1 MVEPVAFGFNEET
14 AANNYFQQRTVA
26 AGETVQA
33 CALKE
38 FRGKRRADILQRIE
52 SEGFS
57 IRRKVDYTGFEEENR
72 FLEGTGGIILDRV
85 NRYAYAALSQRVDE
99 ALFGRFCKEQN
110 FIPVS
115 FHAYQTVNGQRLP
128 IYHTNVMMC
137 VATDYAVVCL
147 DSIDDVEEREQVCHV
162 LRQTGKEIIAIS
174 EDDGGNILEE
184 RKTLN
189 NKKLMDAKLSAA
201 QLMELENKHGAH
213 NYHPV
218 PVVLDKGEGVFVW
231 DVEGKKYYDFLSA
244 YSAVNQGHCHPR
256 IIDTLVKQA
265 RKLTLTSRAFYNSQ
279 LGRYEEFVTRY
290 FGYDKVLPMNTGAE
304 AVETALKLCRKW
316 AYEVKKL
323 PKDTAE
329 IVVCRNNFHGRTTTI
344 VSFSIDPDAYNNYG
358 PFTPG
363 FVVIPYND
371 AEALAKVLDEHP
383 HVAGFLV
390 EPIQG
395 EAGAYVPDEGYLK
408 KCYDLCRAHNVLFI
422 ADEVQT
428 GIARTGKLLACDYEN
443 VHPDILILG
452 KALSGG
458 ACPVSAVL
466 SCNEVMDVIRPG
478 QHGST
483 FGGNPI
489 AAAVAVTALEV
500 VRDEQLA
507 DRAYRLGLIF
517 REEMRKLCE
526 TSRVAS
532 LVRGKGLLNAL
543 IINNDETKDLAWE
556 ICLKLAENGLLA
568 KPTHTN
574 IIRFAPPLVITEEQL
589 KECIEI
595 IKKTIA
601 LFE

>member
-1 MVEPVAFGFNEET
+1 
-14 AANNYFQQRTVA
+14 
-26 AGETVQA
+26 
-33 CALKE
+33 
-38 FRGKRRADILQRIE
+38 
-52 SEGFS
+52 
-57 IRRKVDYTGFEEENR
+57 
-72 FLEGTGGIILDRV
+72 
-85 NRYAYAALSQRVDE
+85 
-99 ALFGRFCKEQN
+99 
-110 FIPVS
+110 
-115 FHAYQTVNGQRLP
+115 
-128 IYHTNVMMC
+128 
-137 VATDYAVVCL
+137 
-147 DSIDDVEEREQVCHV
+147 
-162 LRQTGKEIIAIS
+162 
-174 EDDGGNILEE
+174 
-184 RKTLN
+184 
-189 NKKLMDAKLSAA
+189 MDAKLSAA

-279 LGRYEEFVTRY
+279 LGR
-290 FGYDKVLPMNTGAE
+290 
-304 AVETALKLCRKW
+304 
-316 AYEVKKL
+316 YEVKKL

-532 LVRGKGLLNAL
+532 FVRGKGLLNAL